1 MSANFTPEELKK
13 FAPDEYNRIYGE
25 DKPKKPEDEADTNR
39 AKLDEARRLEAETR
53 LLNAKRRHAAAL
65 RREQAPPNGS
75 TRAARGT
82 GYFII
87 AVIIAII
94 QIALCLYL
102 TARY

>member
-1 MSANFTPEELKK
+1 MSANFTPEELKRI
-13 FAPDEYNRIYGE
+13 APDEYARIYGE
-25 DKPKKPEDEADTNR
+25 DKPEAPKPPDTNR

-53 LLNAKRRHAAAL
+53 LINAKRRHAAAL

>member
-1 MSANFTPEELKK
+1 MSANITPEELRKI
-13 FAPDEYNRIYGE
+13 APNEYRRIYGE
-25 DKPKKPEDEADTNR
+25 DKPEAPKPPDTNR

-65 RREQAPPNGS
+65 RREQAPTNGS

>member
-1 MSANFTPEELKK
+1 MSANFTPDELKRI
-13 FAPDEYNRIYGE
+13 APDEYRRIYGE
-25 DKPKKPEDEADTNR
+25 DKPEAPKPPDTNR

-53 LLNAKRRHAAAL
+53 LITAKRRHAAAL

>member
-1 MSANFTPEELKK
+1 MSATFTPEELKK
-13 FAPDEYNRIYGE
+13 FAPEEYERQFGKTPE
-25 DKPKKPEDEADTNR
+25 APKPPDTNR

-53 LLNAKRRHAAAL
+53 LMNAKRRHAAAL

-87 AVIIAII
+87 AVIIAVI

>member
-1 MSANFTPEELKK
+1 MPTFTPEELRKI
-13 FAPDEYNRIYGE
+13 APDEYRRIYGE
-25 DKPKKPEDEADTNR
+25 DKPESPPDTNR

-53 LLNAKRRHAAAL
+53 LMNAKRRHAAAL
-65 RREQAPPNGS
+65 RREQAPPKGS

>member
-1 MSANFTPEELKK
+1 MPTFTPEELKK
-13 FAPDEYNRIYGE
+13 IAPDEYRRIYGE
-25 DKPKKPEDEADTNR
+25 AKPEAPKPPDTNR